1 MSFLY
6 YLRAP
11 AKRNLPQMSSVTE
24 GKPPSPEP
32 IFEAVWG
39 FAVTRVLTTAVDL
52 DVFTAIAHGHHT
64 VDDLV
69 QDRSCSKR
77 GLAMLLHALT
87 ALKYLVATSGGYGLS
102 PVSAA
107 FLSKASPH
115 YIGAYLLHNTHESWF
130 PWAQLA
136 DVVRGGRPARQSVHG
151 NQPDAVFFS
160 QLVES
165 LHSLNAVAAS
175 IASRL
180 LDDRVRHQPCAV
192 LDVGAGSA
200 VWSLALARQNPRT
213 RVTVIDVPGVI
224 DTVTRRFVARERL
237 TDRFAF
243 WPGDLQQVDFGEST
257 FDVIVL
263 GHICHGEGAVRTQEL
278 LHRAFRAL
286 RPGGQILIA
295 EFVPDDDRNGPVM
308 PLLFALHMLVLTDSG
323 DTFTLG
329 EFTEWLT
336 TAGFVGVGTI
346 PAPAPSPLI
355 VATKR

>member
-52 DVFTAIAHGHHT
+52 DVFTAIARGHHT

-69 QDRSCSKR
+69 KDRSCSKR

-87 ALKYLVATSGGYGLS
+87 ALKYLVATSGGYSLS

-160 QLVES
+160 QLVENR
-165 LHSLNAVAAS
+165 LILAS
-175 IASRL
+175 
-180 LDDRVRHQPCAV
+180 Q
-192 LDVGAGSA
+192 
-200 VWSLALARQNPRT
+200 
-213 RVTVIDVPGVI
+213 
-224 DTVTRRFVARERL
+224 RL
-237 TDRFAF
+237 TSSCWATSVTGRA
-243 WPGDLQQVDFGEST
+243 PCGHKSCST
-257 FDVIVL
+257 
-263 GHICHGEGAVRTQEL
+263 VRSARCGKEV
-278 LHRAFRAL
+278 R
-286 RPGGQILIA
+286 
-295 EFVPDDDRNGPVM
+295 
-308 PLLFALHMLVLTDSG
+308 S
-323 DTFTLG
+323 
-329 EFTEWLT
+329 
-336 TAGFVGVGTI
+336 
-346 PAPAPSPLI
+346 
-355 VATKR
+355 